1 MSDSQSIGI
10 NTLSEFISWIEGVRP
25 KGSERAMATCFYR
38 GHADIGWQW
47 LSGVY
52 RTDEKGNSFRAN
64 ESRLYHEIMRRD
76 PLAFAEDKNTF
87 ERLVRMQHYGLPTRL
102 LDITQNPLIA
112 LFFACTDL
120 PEKDG
125 EVIAFSWPDSHISM
139 HQRDLPPTSMAG
151 VEAALDFSL
160 LDKQVIKSFYDYL
173 LREKNILKDLSNE
186 NQWVCDL
193 LQGCIDLIN
202 ETRTN
207 VENLTDQLDSF
218 AALKSI
224 IDSIDSFAAEMIER
238 LKQGGGGGEIE
249 NFISE
254 KLANMSDQIFLYD
267 LLSRLKKWGASLVA
281 RLCEQMK
288 IPDQSTKQD
297 IVDFLQALTVFNFV
311 VPPLSNARIRRQEGA
326 FVVFPPVTSK
336 HWTLENACGSLGCK
350 LIRASIK
357 AGKKSSLL
365 NDLANIGITRSHLFP
380 ELEEQAKHIKSL
392 YPPSP
397 DSFFVLRKNGVPA

>member
-1 MSDSQSIGI
+1 M
-10 NTLSEFISWIEGVRP
+10 
-25 KGSERAMATCFYR
+25 
-38 GHADIGWQW
+38 
-47 LSGVY
+47 
-52 RTDEKGNSFRAN
+52 
-64 ESRLYHEIMRRD
+64 
-76 PLAFAEDKNTF
+76 
-87 ERLVRMQHYGLPTRL
+87 
-102 LDITQNPLIA
+102 
-112 LFFACTDL
+112 
-120 PEKDG
+120 
-125 EVIAFSWPDSHISM
+125 
-139 HQRDLPPTSMAG
+139 
-151 VEAALDFSL
+151 
-160 LDKQVIKSFYDYL
+160 
-173 LREKNILKDLSNE
+173 
-186 NQWVCDL
+186 
-193 LQGCIDLIN
+193 IN

-218 AALKSI
+218 AALKII

-254 KLANMSDQIFLYD
+254 KLENMSDQIFLYD

-350 LIRASIK
+350 L
-357 AGKKSSLL
+357 L
-365 NDLANIGITRSHLFP
+365 TRN
-380 ELEEQAKHIKSL
+380 KTT
-392 YPPSP
+392 
-397 DSFFVLRKNGVPA
+397 